1 MYKKIINH
9 KTFILFVLILATLTL
24 GLLFFQNSEKYTYA
38 DYDDV
43 YFYYKAYWYN
53 GADCP
58 TSATAKEGTYTSAN
72 GDNTK
77 SSIGSI
83 SANYPKIGSTNKEY
97 LSNGTRYKASTNTSN
112 TGNGDYAYIRVKED
126 FPWYWLAGDYK
137 VSCYSEAKPSSGF
150 RCTYFYTYQETK
162 TEQKSVTFPDSV
174 TVNISSQ
181 AVDYGYYSN
190 MTYTTKTITMGT
202 AETAYQ
208 GGNSVAL
215 YAVFFPAK
223 FTINFNAN
231 GGKYSDNTTS
241 KSVKD
246 VVFYEDY
253 PSAPATPTRSGY
265 TFNGWHTS
273 SSSDTPVTLNDTC
286 FSSTS
291 NTTLYAHW
299 TANTYNVTL
308 DRNIASGTS
317 DLTGGNYRAGT
328 ASLSVK
334 YNSTYQSI
342 TTPIRNGYTFN
353 GYYTA
358 GGTKIYNASGTSSV
372 KCTTADHHTLYANW
386 TANTI
391 EVTLNHQSGTS
402 TRDEFYYKY
411 DTNRYYSNAS
421 CTTSLSSIPI
431 PTRTGYTFGG
441 YYTGTNGGGTQYIT
455 ASGSFTNSL
464 FKNIYASSTLYAKW
478 TENDYSIQYLPNGG
492 SGSMSNST
500 GILYTTS
507 FTLPTN
513 AFYRY
518 GYLFK
523 GWATSAVAVD
533 ASITYYDQQTV
544 SKLSATDNDIVKLYA
559 VWEKTWAVDKQT
571 PSGAGTM
578 TNPYLISTPQHLGWM
593 AYQTETNYLSGYF
606 KQTANISLTGE
617 TYLPIGNS
625 SWSFL
630 GNYDGNNYV
639 ITNLTTT
646 ETRIKSNTGNFKY
659 SYQGLFGYTN
669 NATIDNVKLLSGII
683 KGYNYTG
690 GIVGYAYTST
700 KLTNNQVGSVSIY
713 ANGNY
718 SGGLAGYFYNASAT
732 ACYSKAQMSG
742 GGYYG
747 GIGGYIQAT
756 TLTAC
761 AFEGTL
767 ANTYYGYQIGYA
779 YSTASKNIFT
789 DCFAKTTTANGF
801 VRGSFTKD
809 SCLYIAGTNKKY
821 YAGNFTNWVITT
833 TNTPLPQGL
842 SWLATGGTK
851 VTSVNDI
858 TALGF
863 TQA

>member
-1 MYKKIINH
+1 MFKFVQKHKI
-9 KTFILFVLILATLTL
+9 FILAIVA
-24 GLLFFQNSEKYTYA
+24 LLMLFIGSFFMFTNKETKDTDAGSYKFTFTFSAYLSGSKNGNNTGNYIGAGGDSYTGSAGSVSISRTNSGGSWSGSTST
-38 DYDDV
+38 
-43 YFYYKAYWYN
+43 N
-53 GADCP
+53 TQSG
-58 TSATAKEGTYTSAN
+58 SATATYKKESDGIITSFSCEATASISASSGFYASSYPSTYTS
-72 GDNTK
+72 G
-77 SSIGSI
+77 
-83 SANYPKIGSTNKEY
+83 
-97 LSNGTRYKASTNTSN
+97 ASGKFGFLVNES
-112 TGNGDYAYIRVKED
+112 
-126 FPWYWLAGDYK
+126 
-137 VSCYSEAKPSSGF
+137 SSGSF
-150 RCTYFYTYQETK
+150 YCYF
-162 TEQKSVTFPDSV
+162 
-174 TVNISSQ
+174 
-181 AVDYGYYSN
+181 AAR
-190 MTYTTKTITMGT
+190 TYTIS
-202 AETAYQ
+202 Y
-208 GGNSVAL
+208 
-215 YAVFFPAK
+215 
-223 FTINFNAN
+223 NAN
-231 GGKYSDNTTS
+231 GGTLTGASSNTVKFYDKYKLS
-241 KSVKD
+241 
-246 VVFYEDY
+246 
-253 PSAPATPTRSGY
+253 SATRTGY
-265 TFNGWHTS
+265 TFAGWYTS
-273 SSSDTPVTLNDTC
+273 ASGGTQVTTSTC
-286 FSSTS
+286 Y
-291 NTTLYAHW
+291 NTAGNKTLYAHW

-328 ASLSVK
+328 TSLTAT
-334 YNSTYQSI
+334 YDSTYPSI

-353 GYYTA
+353 GYYTSA
-358 GGTKIYNASGTSSV
+358 SGGTQVYNASGTSSV
-372 KCTTADHHTLYANW
+372 KCTTASHHTLYARW

-391 EVTLNHQSGTS
+391 AITLDQQSGTGGTTS
-402 TRDEFYYKY
+402 VYYKY
-411 DTNRYYSNAS
+411 DTNKYYSNAS
-421 CTTSLSSIPI
+421 CTTTLSSITK

-441 YYTGTNGGGTQYIT
+441 YYTSTGGGGTQYIT
-455 ASGSFTNSL
+455 ASGGFTNSL

-571 PSGAGTM
+571 PSGAGTE

-593 AYQTETNYLSGYF
+593 AYQTETKNLSGYF
-606 KQTANISLTGE
+606 KQTAHISLAGE
-617 TYLPIGNS
+617 TYLPIGDS
-625 SWSFL
+625 SCKFI

-646 ETRIKSNTGNFKY
+646 TTRIKSNTGNFKY

-669 NATIDNVKLLSGII
+669 NATIDNVKVLSGTI
-683 KGYNYTG
+683 KGYNYIG

-718 SGGLAGYFYNASAT
+718 NGGLAGYFYNASAT

-767 ANTYYGYQIGYA
+767 ANTTYGYQIGYA
-779 YSTASKNIFT
+779 YSTASRNVFT

-833 TNTPLPQGL
+833 TSTPLPQGL

-858 TALGF
+858 TALGY
-863 TQA
+863 TAA

>member
-1 MYKKIINH
+1 MFKFVQKHKI
-9 KTFILFVLILATLTL
+9 FILAIVA
-24 GLLFFQNSEKYTYA
+24 LLMLFIGSFFMFTNKETNDTKAGECTFTFTFSAYMSGSKNGNST
-38 DYDDV
+38 
-43 YFYYKAYWYN
+43 
-53 GADCP
+53 
-58 TSATAKEGTYTSAN
+58 GTYVGGG
-72 GDNTK
+72 GDTY
-77 SSIGSI
+77 SGAIGSI
-83 SANYPKIGSTNKEY
+83 SVSRTGSGGSWSGST
-97 LSNGTRYKASTNTSN
+97 STNTT
-112 TGNGDYAYIRVKED
+112 TGSASCKFTSTNNNPFVWKDWSCRAT
-126 FPWYWLAGDYK
+126 
-137 VSCYSEAKPSSGF
+137 VSTSASSGF
-150 RCTYFYTYQETK
+150 YA
-162 TEQKSVTFPDSV
+162 
-174 TVNISSQ
+174 SS
-181 AVDYGYYSN
+181 YPS
-190 MTYTTKTITMGT
+190 TYTNGIDGTFGALVWNDYSGSFYCYFAARTYTIS
-202 AETAYQ
+202 Y
-208 GGNSVAL
+208 
-215 YAVFFPAK
+215 
-223 FTINFNAN
+223 NAN
-231 GGKYSDNTTS
+231 GGTLTGASSNTVKFYDKYKLS
-241 KSVKD
+241 
-246 VVFYEDY
+246 
-253 PSAPATPTRSGY
+253 SATRTGY
-265 TFNGWHTS
+265 TFAGWYTS
-273 SSSDTPVTLNDTC
+273 ASGGTQVTTSTC
-286 FSSTS
+286 YNSAS
-291 NTTLYAHW
+291 NKTLYAHW

-328 ASLSVK
+328 TSLTAT
-334 YNSTYQSI
+334 YDSTYPSI
-342 TTPIRNGYTFN
+342 TTPIRNGYTFD
-353 GYYTA
+353 GFYTS

-372 KCTTADHHTLYANW
+372 KCTTADHHTLYARW

-391 EVTLNHQSGTS
+391 AITLDQQSGTGG
-402 TRDEFYYKY
+402 TGAVYYKY
-411 DTNRYYSNAS
+411 DTNKYYSNAS
-421 CTTSLSSIPI
+421 CTTTLSSITK

-441 YYTGTNGGGTQYIT
+441 YYTSTGGGGTQYIT
-455 ASGSFTNSL
+455 ASGGFTNSL

-571 PSGAGTM
+571 PSGAGTS
-578 TNPYLISTPQHLGWM
+578 TDPYLISTPQHLGWM
-593 AYQTETNYLSGYF
+593 AYQTETKNLSGYF
-606 KQTANISLTGE
+606 KQTAHISLAGE
-617 TYLPIGNS
+617 TYLPIGDS
-625 SWSFL
+625 SCKFI

-646 ETRIKSNTGNFKY
+646 ETRVKSNTGNFKY

-669 NATIDNVKLLSGII
+669 NATIDNVKVLSGTI

-690 GIVGYAYTST
+690 GIVGYSGTST
-700 KLTNNQVGSVSIY
+700 ITNCQVGSVSIY
-713 ANGNY
+713 ANIY
-718 SGGLAGYFYNASAT
+718 SNGGIVGYGYSST
-732 ACYSKAQMSG
+732 LTGCYSKAQMSG
-742 GGYYG
+742 GSYHA
-747 GIGGYIQAT
+747 GILGNSNGCT
-756 TLTAC
+756 FTAC

-767 ANTYYGYQIGYA
+767 ANMFFGYQMVRGS
-779 YSTASKNIFT
+779 STATKLY

-801 VRGSFTKD
+801 AGGSFTKD

-858 TALGF
+858 TALGY
-863 TQA
+863 TAA